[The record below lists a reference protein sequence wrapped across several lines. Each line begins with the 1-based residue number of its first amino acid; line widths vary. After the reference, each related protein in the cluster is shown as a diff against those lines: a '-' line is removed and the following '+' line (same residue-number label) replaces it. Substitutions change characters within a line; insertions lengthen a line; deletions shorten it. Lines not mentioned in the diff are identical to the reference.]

1 MGTLLFYET
10 IVDFLSLVWWHFT
23 CKGQVEA
30 ECGPEESLGSV
41 IALQLCKIAPWEGT
55 MPCTSLQWDRAP
67 SQGNLC
73 EQLFPPLPNSFAFC
87 SVFSKDFLV
96 LKQQL
101 PPPTLAHGLRPPGS
115 AQNNSRSS
123 LLGTSLWLP
132 CTLSSTSSP
141 LLKTPE
147 SLPNTQKKGEKTRV
161 LCLYERSQRTTPS
174 SQVSLRPQ
182 SSFSSPVLQALLVFN
197 PKRK

>member
-1 MGTLLFYET
+1 
-10 IVDFLSLVWWHFT
+10 
-23 CKGQVEA
+23 
-30 ECGPEESLGSV
+30 
-41 IALQLCKIAPWEGT
+41 

-73 EQLFPPLPNSFAFC
+73 EQLSPPLPNSFAFC

-101 PPPTLAHGLRPPGS
+101 PPPALAHGLRPPGS
-115 AQNNSRSS
+115 AQNNSCSS

-132 CTLSSTSSP
+132 CTLPSTSSH

-147 SLPNTQKKGEKTRV
+147 SLPNTQKKGEKKKK
-161 LCLYERSQRTTPS
+161 
-174 SQVSLRPQ
+174 PQ
-182 SSFSSPVLQALLVFN
+182 TMV
-197 PKRK
+197 KIRD